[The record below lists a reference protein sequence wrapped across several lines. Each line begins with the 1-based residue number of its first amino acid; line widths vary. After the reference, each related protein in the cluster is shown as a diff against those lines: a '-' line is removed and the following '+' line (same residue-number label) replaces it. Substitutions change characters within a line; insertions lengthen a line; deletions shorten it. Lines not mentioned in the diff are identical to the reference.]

1 MVSCEHILEKTTPPA
16 MTTHQTFPH
25 TGANNP
31 AETFGTP
38 QRFSLTV
45 RLLGGEWIVESAI
58 GACLGSAP
66 HREQAIALAR
76 NAAAE
81 QDASC
86 ISVLSADG
94 DVEQTVCI

>member
-1 MVSCEHILEKTTPPA
+1 
-16 MTTHQTFPH
+16 MTTNQSFPL
-25 TGANNP
+25 TGPNNP
-31 AETFGTP
+31 AETGGTP

-45 RLLGGEWIVESAI
+45 KLLGDEWIVESAI

-66 HREQAIALAR
+66 DRALAVALAR
-76 NAAAE
+76 QVAAA

-94 DVEQTVCI
+94 EVEQTVNV